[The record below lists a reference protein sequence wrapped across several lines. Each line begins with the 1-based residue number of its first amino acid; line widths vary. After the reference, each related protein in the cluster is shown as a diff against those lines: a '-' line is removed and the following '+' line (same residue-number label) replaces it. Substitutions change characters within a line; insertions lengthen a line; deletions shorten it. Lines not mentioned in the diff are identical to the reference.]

1 MNDLVFVMANSRL
14 AKKKVARKANV
25 YDIDDISSDD
35 DWIVEN
41 EENPSNIEDLDV
53 DNLVPTQNEALVEP
67 SNDLDLELELP
78 NFDEEAFE
86 DGEELGEMLDDDCDL
101 NALID

>member
-1 MNDLVFVMANSRL
+1 MRW
-14 AKKKVARKANV
+14 RTH
-25 YDIDDISSDD
+25 
-35 DWIVEN
+35 E
-41 EENPSNIEDLDV
+41 LDV
-53 DNLVPTQNEALVEP
+53 DNLVPTQNEVLVKP

-86 DGEELGEMLDDDCDL
+86 DEKELGEMLDDDCDL